1 MKIADVCMSLY
12 ERYCNPSANECL
24 QTLITVTA
32 KLCSRLIFAN
42 IHLGFKSINLLKG
55 NNIQIP
61 TRDPLMEIVRDIN
74 KVLSAMDSISRITG
88 TDKIDH
94 SSCLGYVKDTNKRVQ
109 MILDETTLDLAMCGW
124 KKE

>member
-1 MKIADVCMSLY
+1 M
-12 ERYCNPSANECL
+12 
-24 QTLITVTA
+24 
-32 KLCSRLIFAN
+32 
-42 IHLGFKSINLLKG
+42 GFKSINLLKG

-61 TRDPLMEIVRDIN
+61 TRVPLMTIARDIN

-94 SSCLGYVKDTNKRVQ
+94 SSCLGYVKAMNKRVQ
-109 MILDETTLDLAMCGW
+109 MILDEMTLDLAMCGW